1 MGKHLQVQLFITNTQ
16 ECNLAMLFY
25 LLKKSFY
32 HLKRKKAW
40 LIATLPLKGTMY
52 LKSLIKQV

>member
-1 MGKHLQVQLFITNTQ
+1 MGKHLQVQLFITTTQ
-16 ECNLAMLFY
+16 KCNLAMIFY

-40 LIATLPLKGTMY
+40 LNATLPLKETMY
-52 LKSLIKQV
+52 LKSLIN